1 MAALDDVND
10 ASILF
15 SDAIIIEPQ
24 YEMSNSVLCATSK
37 GSDQPAHARRLIRA
51 LLVA

>member
-10 ASILF
+10 VSILF
-15 SDAIIIEPQ
+15 SDVIIIEPQ

-37 GSDQPAHARRLIRA
+37 GSDHARRLIRA